1 ALAEGIGVD
10 PARFLEAVEGGPLD
24 LTYLRL
30 KAGAMIERKFEPSF
44 RLTLAAKDARL
55 VLEAAER
62 HDLELPLLEV
72 IAERLAEGAS
82 EHRPLARRLAARYG
96 YTSEPLEDL
105 VQVASTALVLAAD
118 RFDPGRGV
126 SFASFA
132 IPTIMGELKRHI
144 RDHGWAARVP
154 RSLQENV
161 LKVTATADELGGRL
175 GRSPSPR
182 ELATETGMD
191 VESVLEAM
199 LAASAF
205 ESTSLD
211 GHADD
216 GDGRVEPRVAVLGVD
231 EHGYEQVERA
241 VTLWPVVAALPD
253 DERAVIALR

>member
-1 ALAEGIGVD
+1 
-10 PARFLEAVEGGPLD
+10 
-24 LTYLRL
+24 
-30 KAGAMIERKFEPSF
+30 
-44 RLTLAAKDARL
+44 
-55 VLEAAER
+55 
-62 HDLELPLLEV
+62 
-72 IAERLAEGAS
+72 
-82 EHRPLARRLAARYG
+82 
-96 YTSEPLEDL
+96 
-105 VQVASTALVLAAD
+105 
-118 RFDPGRGV
+118 
-126 SFASFA
+126 
-132 IPTIMGELKRHI
+132 MGELKRHI

-161 LKVTATADELGGRL
+161 LKVTATAEELGGRL

-211 GHADD
+211 GHVDD

-241 VTLWPVVAALPD
+241 VTLWPMVAALPD
-253 DERAVIALR
+253 DERAVIALRFLGDLTQSEIARRIGIKKPHRRLAHRRAALCLGLRLNRTHTRNQEQQRKSDRSSHGSRYAIHASEVPEY

>member
-1 ALAEGIGVD
+1 MQPSGRSRD
-10 PARFLEAVEGGPLD
+10 RDD
-24 LTYLRL
+24 L
-30 KAGAMIERKFEPSF
+30 
-44 RLTLAAKDARL
+44 
-55 VLEAAER
+55 
-62 HDLELPLLEV
+62 
-72 IAERLAEGAS
+72 IAEHL
-82 EHRPLARRLAARYG
+82 PLARRLAARYG

-118 RFDPGRGV
+118 RYDPGRGV

-253 DERAVIALR
+253 DERAVIALRFLGDLTQSEIARRIGISQMQVSRLLRRALDRIHTSTGVAV